1 MESREEQPS
10 QAQSQ
15 AQSHSS
21 VQSNVR
27 TKTDIAWEHVTQVV
41 DEKGKKAWICNF
53 CQKVIGGG
61 GINRVKTHLAGIKG
75 EVAACP
81 KVSPEVRFTMQGKL
95 KETAQKEK
103 EKRTTSVT
111 ILDDDEEMEEI
122 EMSTVKKGKRKSTSN
137 LHPFFTKGINDPSQ
151 PTIKSAMQSKAKIH
165 DVDLAIAM
173 WFYDACI
180 PMNACNSPFFQ
191 LMVDKIASIGYGYK
205 APNYHALRVNLLRD
219 AKKSVSL
226 IIDSLRS
233 QWVDRGCTIMSDGW
247 RDVSQRHLI
256 NFLVYCP
263 KGISFLK
270 SVDASDI
277 ESNATNLC
285 NLFAEI
291 VEMVGEKN
299 VVQMVT
305 DNAANYK
312 LAGTKLCER
321 YPSITWSPCAAHC
334 LNLVLKDLS
343 ELDNVKSLVNLAS
356 RVTIFVY
363 NHKWPLNWLR
373 KRPGWKEII
382 RPGATRFGTVF
393 IALQSLY
400 GHKED
405 LQAMVISNEF
415 KKMLKVGNAV
425 ECKQIVLNEI
435 FWKNCLITVK
445 VMTPLLKL
453 LRLCDSDEKPAI
465 GYVYEG
471 MRRARRGIK
480 ELFKKKKELYRP
492 YTNIIDS
499 RWDRML
505 RKSIYCAAYWLN
517 PVFQYDHANLCKKN
531 EVFQGVLEMVE
542 KTFKGDDVLNIT
554 LNLGR
559 FRDAEGTFGRS
570 SVVASRNL
578 TRPDEWWKLFGGD
591 IPVLQKFA
599 IRILSQ
605 TASPS
610 GCERNWSVFERIHTK
625 RRNRL
630 EHQRLNDLVFVHY
643 NLRLQNRLKVDM
655 RSYDPVDYE
664 NIDKTG
670 FWVVEE
676 EREGELNY
684 DDLENMLDEQENE
697 PASKSQGDHVDHE
710 VDSEFQLLSDRE
722 IDAYNTPISQD
733 P

>member
-61 GINRVKTHLAGIKG
+61 GINRVKKHLAGIKG
-75 EVAACP
+75 EVVACP

-205 APNYHALRVNLLRD
+205 APNYHALRVNLLTD
-219 AKKSVSL
+219 AKK
-226 IIDSLRS
+226 R
-233 QWVDRGCTIMSDGW
+233 
-247 RDVSQRHLI
+247 
-256 NFLVYCP
+256 
-263 KGISFLK
+263 
-270 SVDASDI
+270 
-277 ESNATNLC
+277 
-285 NLFAEI
+285 
-291 VEMVGEKN
+291 KN

-400 GHKED
+400 DHKED

-570 SVVASRNL
+570 SAVASRNL

-605 TASPS
+605 MASSS

-643 NLRLQNRLKVDM
+643 NLRLQNR
-655 RSYDPVDYE
+655 SYDPVDYE

-684 DDLENMLDEQENE
+684 DDLENMLDEQEHE
-697 PASKSQGDHVDHE
+697 PASESQGDHVDHE